1 MQRQETDAIPAPL
14 FIGVDGGGTGCRA
27 RIADARGRVLGAG
40 RSAPA
45 AVRLG
50 LERAL
55 AAVLAAAR
63 AAATNAGLPADALPR
78 MHAVVGLAGIGR
90 KSILGQLN
98 TRPHPFRS
106 VRYVNDATIACI
118 GAHGGEDGGIVIV
131 GTGSV
136 GLARNDGREIR
147 VGGYG
152 FPVSDQGSGADL
164 GLRAIRCS
172 LRTCDGRIAPTPL
185 TREIMKRFQGDPFEV
200 VAWADH
206 ATATDYAHFAPL
218 VMDHAESGDAAAR
231 EIVANAAR
239 EVDSLAR
246 GLVRRGVE
254 RIALVGGV
262 ARRMEPWLAEDV
274 RRALVAA
281 QGDAVDGA
289 LILARRLA
297 EEGAA
302 PRRQSVGEIVP

>member
-1 MQRQETDAIPAPL
+1 MTDGPL

-27 RIADARGRVLGAG
+27 RIADAAGRTLGAG
-40 RSAPA
+40 HSAPA

-55 AAVLAAAR
+55 AAVLGAAR
-63 AAATNAGLPADALPR
+63 AAAANAGLSADSPAR
-78 MHAVVGLAGIGR
+78 MYAVVGLAGIGR
-90 KSILGQLN
+90 KSVLAQLKA
-98 TRPHPFRS
+98 RPHPFRS
-106 VRYVNDATIACI
+106 VTYTNDATIACI
-118 GAHGGEDGGIVIV
+118 GAHGGRDGGIVVV

-136 GLARNDGREIR
+136 GLALQNGREIR

-164 GLRAIRCS
+164 GLRAIRCA
-172 LRTCDGRIAPTPL
+172 LRSCDGRIASTPL
-185 TREIMKRFQGDPFEV
+185 TRAIMAHFAGDPFEI

-231 EIVANAAR
+231 EIVAHAAR

-246 GLVRRGVE
+246 GLVAQNVT

-262 ARRMEPWLAEDV
+262 ARRIEPWLADDV
-274 RRALVAA
+274 RRLLVKP

-289 LILARRLA
+289 LFLARRHA
-297 EEGAA
+297 GEDAP
-302 PRRQSVGEIVP
+302 PRRDRAADGANLSLGT